1 MENWAGLVK
10 NTKYCGC
17 ELKMWKQNNWIFE
30 LWGVQRLLGRY
41 CVLSS
46 VSHNELVVIG
56 LLNNETSVI
65 EFINSRR
72 FMSNELW
79 VAPDSLRDSVRAND
93 NPDMSLD
100 NLLKLWLRIPGT
112 MRLKNDQI
120 SMQQYLGNGIKILKT
135 ICIWYFFPLH
145 FETKCYV
152 QSCIRHRILW
162 IPTSC

>member
-1 MENWAGLVK
+1 MMPCLRPIMYTQV
-10 NTKYCGC
+10 TKMAIWLLEITHLCGC
-17 ELKMWKQNNWIFE
+17 KCFHLFFDTNKWKIELCLLKSQNIGEMNWRCGNNWIFL
-30 LWGVQRLLGRY
+30 LWGVQRVLGRY

-72 FMSNELW
+72 FMSNEQW
-79 VAPDSLRDSVRAND
+79 VAPDSVRAND

-120 SMQQYLGNGIKILKT
+120 SMQQY
-135 ICIWYFFPLH
+135 
-145 FETKCYV
+145 
-152 QSCIRHRILW
+152 
-162 IPTSC
+162 

>member
-1 MENWAGLVK
+1 MDVNVSICFFDTNKWKIELCLLKSQNIGEMNWR
-10 NTKYCGC
+10 CG
-17 ELKMWKQNNWIFE
+17 NNWIFL
-30 LWGVQRLLGRY
+30 LWGVQRVLGRY

-72 FMSNELW
+72 FMSNEQW
-79 VAPDSLRDSVRAND
+79 VAPDSVRAND

-112 MRLKNDQI
+112 MSLKNDQI
-120 SMQQYLGNGIKILKT
+120 SMQQY
-135 ICIWYFFPLH
+135 
-145 FETKCYV
+145 
-152 QSCIRHRILW
+152 
-162 IPTSC
+162 

>member
-1 MENWAGLVK
+1 MDVNVSICFFDTNKWKIELCLLKSQNIVDVYWR
-10 NTKYCGC
+10 CG
-17 ELKMWKQNNWIFE
+17 NNWIFL
-30 LWGVQRLLGRY
+30 LWGVQRVLGRY

-72 FMSNELW
+72 FMSNEQW
-79 VAPDSLRDSVRAND
+79 VAPDSVRAND

-120 SMQQYLGNGIKILKT
+120 SMQQ
-135 ICIWYFFPLH
+135 H
-145 FETKCYV
+145 
-152 QSCIRHRILW
+152 
-162 IPTSC
+162 